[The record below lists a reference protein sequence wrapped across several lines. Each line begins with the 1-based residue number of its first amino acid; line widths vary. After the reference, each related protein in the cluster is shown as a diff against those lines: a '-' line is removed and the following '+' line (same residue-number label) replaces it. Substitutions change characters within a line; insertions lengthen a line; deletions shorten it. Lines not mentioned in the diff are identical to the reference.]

1 MWKGKPNKIS
11 ILSFLKCSHASE
23 QWHLKNVL
31 AQTVNTGKVFSQK
44 NVCKHLLICEF
55 KAIMPTQIRLDVTFG
70 FY

>member
-11 ILSFLKCSHASE
+11 ILSLLKCSHASE

-44 NVCKHLLICEF
+44 KLYVNICDE
-55 KAIMPTQIRLDVTFG
+55 KENDL
-70 FY
+70 